1 MADNKDMGYRLS
13 QNPSQRPDL
22 NLKQTQRLMMSHE
35 MQQALH
41 LLQLPILELQ
51 ELVEQELEENPVLDL
66 MEEEGVKEEESNPNQ
81 EMDFERNDFEVLKEI
96 DESFTEIMN
105 DQPRAS
111 RTQEDD
117 KSQNYL
123 ESLATVE
130 KGLSE
135 LLLEQS
141 KEAFSTKEELEIA
154 ELIIGNLEDSGLFET
169 PVEEIAAEN
178 GLEPQKITQ
187 VLKVIQSF
195 EPPGI
200 AANSIRE
207 ALLVQLEKQNKKN
220 TLAYAIIDDYYDEL
234 IHHKIPL
241 IERGLRVDAH
251 RIQEVI
257 EKEIKLLNLHPAVAH
272 NQSPTPYI
280 TADVFVKDIDGRLE
294 VIVNQDGLPLLRL
307 NRKYL
312 KLLENNEHGEETKK
326 FVLEKLNQAKWFMKT
341 LHQRGS
347 TIERLTKLLVQKNR
361 DYFLGPEG
369 KMIPL
374 TMKEVAQE
382 LELHESTIARCVM
395 NKYVDTPRGLLP
407 LRSFFNSTFE
417 THNGE
422 ELSSRTVKDLIT
434 ALIEKEDKKTP
445 LSDEKLAEIIQN
457 KGIACARRTVAKF
470 RSQLKIGNAHQR
482 RRF

>member
-1 MADNKDMGYRLS
+1 MGYRLS

-66 MEEEGVKEEESNPNQ
+66 IEEEGEREEESNPNQ
-81 EMDFERNDFEVLKEI
+81 EMDFEKNDFEILKEI
-96 DESFTEIMN
+96 DESFTEIMS
-105 DQPRAS
+105 DQPKTP
-111 RTQEDD
+111 RTQEEDRT
-117 KSQNYL
+117 QNYL
-123 ESLATVE
+123 ESLATSE

-135 LLLEQS
+135 LLMDQA

-154 ELIIGNLEDSGLFET
+154 ELIIGNLEDTGLFET
-169 PVEEIAAEN
+169 PIDEIAEEN
-178 GLEPQKITQ
+178 GLEKDKIAS
-187 VLKVIQSF
+187 VLKIIQNF
-195 EPPGI
+195 DPPGI
-200 AANSIRE
+200 ASTSIRE
-207 ALLVQLEKQNKKN
+207 ALLTQLKKRGKEN
-220 TLAYAIIDDYYDEL
+220 GLPYRIIDEYYDEL
-234 IHHKIPL
+234 IHHKLPL
-241 IERGLRVDAH
+241 IEKGLKIDAH
-251 RIQEVI
+251 TIQELI
-257 EKEIKLLNLHPAVAH
+257 EKEIKVLNLHPAVALS
-272 NQSPTPYI
+272 QSPTPYL

-294 VIVNQDGLPLLRL
+294 VIVNNEGIPSLRL

-312 KLLENNEHGEETKK
+312 KLLEKNEHGEETKK

-374 TMKEVAQE
+374 TMKEAAAE
-382 LELHESTIARCVM
+382 LQLHESTIARTVM

-422 ELSSRTVKDLIT
+422 ALSSRSIKDLIT
-434 ALIEKEDKKTP
+434 ALIEKEDKLQP
-445 LSDEKLAEIIQN
+445 LSDEKLAEIIKN
-457 KGIACARRTVAKF
+457 KGIECARRTVAKF
-470 RSQLKIGNAHQR
+470 RSQMKIGNAHQR